1 MPLRLVHPVHRATH
15 RIGLYLDDLK
25 ERGLT
30 QGEAHILALL
40 AHSRQA
46 NVAELHRGLA
56 HKRSTLTSILDR
68 LARRGLITRAVGE
81 TDRRTFIVKPTVK
94 GRKLAQRVQRHLSAL
109 ERAVVH
115 RVSAAD
121 IKGFNRVVAALEQE
135 AHQRVGSR
143 IARPNRKRKKVAL

>member
-1 MPLRLVHPVHRATH
+1 LR
-15 RIGLYLDDLK
+15 

-30 QGEAHILALL
+30 QGEAHILGLL
-40 AHSRQA
+40 AHSGRA
-46 NVAELHRGLA
+46 NVADLHRGLA

-81 TDRRTFIVKPTVK
+81 TDRRTFVVRLTAK
-94 GRKLAQRVQRHLSAL
+94 GRKLAHRVERHLSAL

-121 IKGFNRVVAALEQE
+121 IKGFTRVVAALEQA
-135 AHQRVGSR
+135 AHQWVGSKD
-143 IARPNRKRKKVAL
+143 ARPNRRRKTAAP